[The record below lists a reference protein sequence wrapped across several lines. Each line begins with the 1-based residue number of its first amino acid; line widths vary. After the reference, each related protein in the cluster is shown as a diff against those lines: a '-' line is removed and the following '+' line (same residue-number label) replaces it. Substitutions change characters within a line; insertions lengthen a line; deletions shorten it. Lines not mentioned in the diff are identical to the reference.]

1 MMGSSEAKIWA
12 GKGAVVTGA
21 ASWIGRALARCC
33 ADEGMALVISDVDTA
48 GLAVLG
54 EELRSDGAQCHEI
67 RTDVSKPEE
76 VDTLADLA
84 FAELGAVHLLFNNA
98 GVLAS
103 GVLWDRP
110 LGDWH
115 WVLGVNLFGVIHGIR
130 SFVPRM
136 LEQAEPAR
144 VVNTASVA
152 GITASPML
160 GPYTVSKHA
169 VVALTETLQLELSL
183 SNSPVQASVLCPGA
197 VDTRIMD
204 SEGTR
209 PGALA
214 GAEHSEVERAMHA
227 SMTDV
232 TEKGMSP
239 DELAARTFDA
249 IAEGRFWILP
259 HPEFADRA
267 VERVR
272 ALAAGENPVFEAW
285 TDE

>member
-1 MMGSSEAKIWA
+1 M
-12 GKGAVVTGA
+12 AVMV
-21 ASWIGRALARCC
+21 
-33 ADEGMALVISDVDTA
+33 SDVDSA
-48 GLAVLG
+48 GLTALG
-54 EELRSDGAQCHEI
+54 EELRSHGATCLEV
-67 RTDVSKPEE
+67 RTDVSKPED
-76 VDTLADLA
+76 VDALADRA
-84 FAELGAVHLLFNNA
+84 FAELGGVHLLFNNA
-98 GVLAS
+98 GVLTS

-130 SFVPRM
+130 AFVPRM

-144 VVNTASVA
+144 VINTASVA

-169 VVALTETLQLELSL
+169 VVALTETLHLELSL

-197 VDTRIMD
+197 VDTGIMD

-209 PGALA
+209 PDALP
-214 GAEHSEVERAMHA
+214 GAEHSEVERAMHGVL
-227 SMTDV
+227 MDV

-249 IAEGRFWILP
+249 IAEDRFWILP
-259 HPEFADRA
+259 HPDFADRA
-267 VERVR
+267 VERVGE
-272 ALAAGENPVFEAW
+272 LAAGENPVFKAW
-285 TDE
+285 TVE